1 MVSSGNSH
9 QFMTPAGAGAGQRE
23 RPAGCTEDWGG
34 RGLKSI
40 QPAAPGIGAERPIP
54 FTVCT
59 GRCSTGAV
67 GRQQVEQRQIDGR
80 RKSKPI
86 VPSEGCSSGHAGRL
100 SSKQEDQ
107 WNGLPDLDS
116 PVQR

>member
-1 MVSSGNSH
+1 VQGRGSDLLGAPKSGEGLSPVH
-9 QFMTPAGAGAGQRE
+9 
-23 RPAGCTEDWGG
+23 
-34 RGLKSI
+34 GLKSI
-40 QPAAPGIGAERPIP
+40 QQAAPGIGAERPIP

-67 GRQQVEQRQIDGR
+67 RRQQVEQRQIDGR
-80 RKSKPI
+80 RPSKPI
-86 VPSEGCSSGHAGRL
+86 VPSEGCSSGHVAGRL

-116 PVQR
+116 PAQR